1 MNFLSSR
8 ARVVHERLSSFTV
21 LDRTISNIRGYY
33 SKMPNSLAF
42 EASDISGFLVFGVP
56 NAKNLA
62 FSIPDANALK
72 RKIQKILQNC
82 YL

>member
-1 MNFLSSR
+1 
-8 ARVVHERLSSFTV
+8 
-21 LDRTISNIRGYY
+21 
-33 SKMPNSLAF
+33 MPNSLAF

-62 FSIPDANALK
+62 FSVPDANALK